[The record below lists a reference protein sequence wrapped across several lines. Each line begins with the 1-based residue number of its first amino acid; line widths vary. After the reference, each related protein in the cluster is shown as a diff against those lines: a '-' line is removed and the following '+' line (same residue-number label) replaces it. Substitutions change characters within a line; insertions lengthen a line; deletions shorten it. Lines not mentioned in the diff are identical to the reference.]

1 VIRVLLAD
9 DHGVLRDGLR
19 RLIETDPGIEVV
31 AAANDG
37 NDAVAKAAETQPEV
51 VVMDISMP
59 GLNGIEATRSITG
72 ASPATR
78 VLILS
83 MHGSTDV
90 VRRALAAGARGFL
103 HKESAGDEILA
114 AIRAVAGGARY
125 LGPGIAAAV
134 NNAGAVRGR
143 RGAEGL
149 TATEREIVR
158 LVAEG
163 KSSAEAAT
171 LLGLSTRTVETYRGR
186 LMAKMQ
192 LEDMAGLIRFAIRNG
207 IVRLD

>member
-19 RLIETDPGIEVV
+19 RLIETDSGIRVV

-37 NDAVAKAAETQPEV
+37 REAVAKAAQTHPEV
-51 VVMDISMP
+51 AVMDISMP
-59 GLNGIEATRSITG
+59 GLNGIEATRSITA

-103 HKESAGDEILA
+103 HKDSSGEEIVA

-134 NNAGAVRGR
+134 NNAGVRGGGR
-143 RGAEGL
+143 TGEDL

-171 LLGLSTRTVETYRGR
+171 LLGLSARTVETYRSR
-186 LMAKMQ
+186 LMAKLQ

>member
-9 DHGVLRDGLR
+9 DHGVLREGLR
-19 RLIETDPGIEVV
+19 RLIESDSGMRVV
-31 AAANDG
+31 AAVNDG
-37 NDAVAKAAETQPEV
+37 REAVAKAAETRPEV
-51 VVMDISMP
+51 AVMDISMP
-59 GLNGIEATRSITG
+59 GLNGVEATRSITRG
-72 ASPATR
+72 SPSTR

-90 VRRALAAGARGFL
+90 VRRALAAGAHGFL
-103 HKESAGDEILA
+103 HKESAGEEIFT
-114 AIRAVAGGARY
+114 AIRAVAAGARY

-134 NNAGAVRGR
+134 NDAVAHRGGRNADV
-143 RGAEGL
+143 L

-163 KSSAEAAT
+163 KSSAEAAKD
-171 LLGLSTRTVETYRGR
+171 LGLSTRTVETYRCR
-186 LMAKMQ
+186 LMAKLQ
-192 LEDMAGLIRFAIRNG
+192 LEDMAALIRFAIGNG

>member
-1 VIRVLLAD
+1 MIRVLLAD

-19 RLIETDPGIEVV
+19 RLIESDPGIRVV
-31 AAANDG
+31 AAASDG
-37 NDAVAKAAETQPEV
+37 REAVEKATETQPEV

-72 ASPATR
+72 ASAAPK

-103 HKESAGDEILA
+103 HKDSSGEEVLA
-114 AIRAVAGGARY
+114 AIRAVAGGARF
-125 LGPGIAAAV
+125 LGPGIAATVSDGGVHEGGRA
-134 NNAGAVRGR
+134 RG
-143 RGAEGL
+143 EL
-149 TATEREIVR
+149 TETEREIVR

-171 LLGLSTRTVETYRGR
+171 LLGLSTRTVETYRSR
-186 LMAKMQ
+186 LMAKLQ

>member
-1 VIRVLLAD
+1 MIRVLLAD

-19 RLIETDPGIEVV
+19 RLIESDPGMRVI
-31 AAANDG
+31 AAVNDG
-37 NDAVAKAAETQPEV
+37 REAVEKTTQTRPEV

-72 ASPATR
+72 TSAATK

-83 MHGSTDV
+83 MHGSSNI

-103 HKESAGDEILA
+103 LKESSGEEILA
-114 AIRAVAGGARY
+114 AIHAVAGGARY

-134 NNAGAVRGR
+134 NDAGMHEGGRTRGD
-143 RGAEGL
+143 L

-171 LLGLSTRTVETYRGR
+171 LLGLSTRTVETYRSR
-186 LMAKMQ
+186 LMAKLQ

>member
-19 RLIETDPGIEVV
+19 RLIETDPGIQVV

-37 NDAVAKAAETQPEV
+37 HDAVAKAAETQPEV

-83 MHGSTDV
+83 MHGSTHV

-103 HKESAGDEILA
+103 HKESAGDEIVA

-125 LGPGIAAAV
+125 LGPGIAAV
-134 NNAGAVRGR
+134 NNAGARRSG

>member
-1 VIRVLLAD
+1 MIRVLLAD

-19 RLIETDPGIEVV
+19 RLIETDLGIRVV

-37 NDAVAKAAETQPEV
+37 QEAVAKAAETRPEV

-59 GLNGIEATRSITG
+59 GLNGVEATRSIAC

-83 MHGSTDV
+83 MHGSADV
-90 VRRALAAGARGFL
+90 VRRALAAGARGFV
-103 HKESAGDEILA
+103 HKESAGEEILA

-125 LGPGIAAAV
+125 LGAGIAPAV
-134 NNAGAVRGR
+134 NIAGVRRRGR
-143 RGAEGL
+143 GGEEL

-158 LVAEG
+158 LVGEG
-163 KSSAEAAT
+163 CSTAEAAAQ
-171 LLGLSTRTVETYRGR
+171 LGLSPRTVETYRGR
-186 LMAKMQ
+186 LMAKLQ
-192 LEDMAGLIRFAIRNG
+192 LEDAAGLIRFAIRSG
-207 IVRLD
+207 IVHLD

>member
-1 VIRVLLAD
+1 MIRVLLAD

-19 RLIETDPGIEVV
+19 RLIETDPGIRVV
-31 AAANDG
+31 AAVNDG
-37 NDAVAKAAETQPEV
+37 REAVEKTTETHPEV

-72 ASPATR
+72 TSPATK

-83 MHGSTDV
+83 MHGSTNV

-103 HKESAGDEILA
+103 HKESSGEEILA
-114 AIRAVAGGARY
+114 AIHAVAGGARY
-125 LGPGIAAAV
+125 LGPGVAAV
-134 NNAGAVRGR
+134 VNTASVQEGGRTRGD
-143 RGAEGL
+143 L

-163 KSSAEAAT
+163 KSSAEAAM
-171 LLGLSTRTVETYRGR
+171 LLGLSTRTVETYRSR
-186 LMAKMQ
+186 LMAKLQ